1 MTVPFISL
9 MIPFANDSEVG
20 ILFGGII
27 PPGPHTHPPFGN
39 GSSNRKAGKP
49 WDVRYALMPAAT

>member
-1 MTVPFISL
+1 